1 MAQSFSKFTDLEE
14 HFMLGLMF
22 NDIINASTVEQDV
35 KEEIWS
41 VATTSWS
48 QEQKHEGEE
57 FWYILHR
64 VWKWRKY
71 QVCRLGFIDEITDS
85 RYPTAA
91 PPEVNFKDVK
101 KLGFSESRTFAIGMY
116 AIWLIS
122 EPVKL
127 DDEDDDDFAGRV
139 HMHDREFGYVCKE
152 AMDIP
157 MFHRDSIFEELKK
170 DRRTIQNLIDHAGR
184 SRSR

>member
-22 NDIINASTVEQDV
+22 NDIINASTVEEEV

-48 QEQKHEGEE
+48 QEQKHEGVE

-71 QVCRLGFIDEITDS
+71 QVCRLGFTDETTDDWY
-85 RYPTAA
+85 RIA

-101 KLGFSESRTFAIGMY
+101 KLGFNETRTFAIGMY

-127 DDEDDDDFAGRV
+127 DDEEDDEFMLRLDD
-139 HMHDREFGYVCKE
+139 HHYEFGYVCKE

-157 MFHRDSIFEELKK
+157 MFHRDSIFEEL
-170 DRRTIQNLIDHAGR
+170 DRQKQTILNSRDHVDR

>member
-1 MAQSFSKFTDLEE
+1 MAQNFSKFTDLEE

-71 QVCRLGFIDEITDS
+71 QVCRLGFTDETTDGL
-85 RYPTAA
+85 YPTA
-91 PPEVNFKDVK
+91 PPEVNCKDVK
-101 KLGFSESRTFAIGMY
+101 KLGFDKKTFTTGMY
-116 AIWLIS
+116 VLWFLSKPI
-122 EPVKL
+122 KL
-127 DDEDDDDFAGRV
+127 DDEDDDAYENRV
-139 HMHDREFGYVCKE
+139 DTHHYEFGYVCKE

-157 MFHRDSIFEELKK
+157 MFHRDSIFEELK
-170 DRRTIQNLIDHAGR
+170 RHRLTIQNLIGLAVR

>member
-48 QEQKHEGEE
+48 QEQNHEGKE
-57 FWYILHR
+57 FWHILHR

-71 QVCRLGFIDEITDS
+71 QVCRLGFTDETTDDLY
-85 RYPTAA
+85 RIA

-101 KLGFSESRTFAIGMY
+101 KLGFNETRTFAIGMY

-127 DDEDDDDFAGRV
+127 DDEDDDGFAGRV

-152 AMDIP
+152 AMNIPRFPRDDI
-157 MFHRDSIFEELKK
+157 IEELERH
-170 DRRTIQNLIDHAGR
+170 DQTILNITDELGR

>member
-22 NDIINASTVEQDV
+22 HDIINASTVEEEV

-48 QEQKHEGEE
+48 QEQEHEGAE
-57 FWYILHR
+57 FYNILHR
-64 VWKWRKY
+64 VWEWRKY
-71 QVCRLGFIDEITDS
+71 KVCRLGFTDETTDDW
-85 RYPTAA
+85 YPTA
-91 PPEVNFKDVK
+91 PPKVNFKDVK
-101 KLGFSESRTFAIGMY
+101 KLGFSKIRTFAIGMY
-116 AIWLIS
+116 AKWLIS

-127 DDEDDDDFAGRV
+127 DDEHDDVFGGRV
-139 HMHDREFGYVCKE
+139 KRHQYEFGCVCKE

-157 MFHRDSIFEELKK
+157 MFHIDGVHEEL
-170 DRRTIQNLIDHAGR
+170 DRQKQTILNSRDHVDR

>member
-64 VWKWRKY
+64 VWEWRKY
-71 QVCRLGFIDEITDS
+71 QVCRLGFTDETTDNY
-85 RYPTAA
+85 YPTA

-101 KLGFSESRTFAIGMY
+101 KLGFNEIRTFAIGMY

-127 DDEDDDDFAGRV
+127 DDEDDDVFAGRV
-139 HMHDREFGYVCKE
+139 HLHDREFGYVCKE
-152 AMDIP
+152 ALDKP
-157 MFHRDSIFEELKK
+157 MFHRDNVIEELDRQKQTILNSK
-170 DRRTIQNLIDHAGR
+170 DHVGR

>member
-48 QEQKHEGEE
+48 QEQKHEGKE
-57 FWYILHR
+57 FWHILHR

-71 QVCRLGFIDEITDS
+71 QVCRLGFTDETTDDC
-85 RYPTAA
+85 YPTA

-101 KLGFSESRTFAIGMY
+101 KLGFKIKTFAIGMY
-116 AIWLIS
+116 VIWLIS
-122 EPVKL
+122 NPVKR
-127 DDEDDDDFAGRV
+127 DDEDDDEFGGRV
-139 HMHDREFGYVCKE
+139 KQHQYEFGCVCKE

-157 MFHRDSIFEELKK
+157 IFHIDGVHEEL
-170 DRRTIQNLIDHAGR
+170 DRQKQTILNSMDHVDR

>member
-1 MAQSFSKFTDLEE
+1 MAQSFSEFTDLEE

-22 NDIINASTVEQDV
+22 NDIINASTVEEEV

-71 QVCRLGFIDEITDS
+71 QVCRLGFTDETTDDC
-85 RYPTAA
+85 YPTA

-116 AIWLIS
+116 AKWLS
-122 EPVKL
+122 SQPVKR
-127 DDEDDDDFAGRV
+127 DDEDDIVFV
-139 HMHDREFGYVCKE
+139 SKNTKHNLVSGYVCKE
-152 AMDIP
+152 ALDKP
-157 MFHRDSIFEELKK
+157 MFHRDSIFEELDRQKQTILNSK
-170 DRRTIQNLIDHAGR
+170 DHVDR